1 MPPSICVSAVQ
12 TAVGAVEPEREAEQR
27 QRRDKARPDDEAQ
40 HVDPA
45 RLLGDD
51 IGHAPGG
58 GGHDGHQEGNRPAAG
73 HARPG
78 DQDEAEAR
86 YEAADHLVRPGPLAH
101 DNGGEEDREEDLR
114 LHHHGGEARR
124 HAQAKRR
131 EEQAELR
138 HAEKEAVGD
147 HMAPIGLGPRDE
159 DDGRQGREEEAQRR
173 EQQRRHGAD
182 PELDDDEAQAPDGR
196 DEKGGEAV
204 AERHLL
210 KTGAA
215 LSKQ

>member
-1 MPPSICVSAVQ
+1 MKPSMS
-12 TAVGAVEPEREAEQR
+12 T
-27 QRRDKARPDDEAQ
+27 
-40 HVDPA
+40 
-45 RLLGDD
+45 
-51 IGHAPGG
+51 
-58 GGHDGHQEGNRPAAG
+58 RPAFLETMLAT
-73 HARPG
+73 P
-78 DQDEAEAR
+78 Q
-86 YEAADHLVRPGPLAH
+86 EAAATTVIRKGTAPPPVMRGQAIRTRPKLATRPPITWCGPGRSPMS
-101 DNGGEEDREEDLR
+101 NGGEENREEDLR

-147 HMAPIGLGPRDE
+147 DMAPIGLGPRDE

-173 EQQRRHGAD
+173 EQQRRRGAD

-196 DEKGGEAV
+196 DEKGDEAV

-210 KTGAA
+210 KTGPA
-215 LSKQ
+215 LSKH